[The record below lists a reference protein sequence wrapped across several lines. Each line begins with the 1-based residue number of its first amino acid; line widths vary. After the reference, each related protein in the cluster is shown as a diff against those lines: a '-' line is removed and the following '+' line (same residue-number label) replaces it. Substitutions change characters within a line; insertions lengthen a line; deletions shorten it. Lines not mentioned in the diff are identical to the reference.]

1 MNEYSLAKVQLSII
15 KYGLAMALKVVLL
28 ILFLRMKILQRQVI
42 IKRV

>member
-1 MNEYSLAKVQLSII
+1 MNEYSLAKVQSII